1 MDLLRQFQHLK
12 LILSSV
18 VQNAQTVAH
27 NLPDHNHN
35 AEEAKRT
42 FTRVGNFSLSQKT
55 TNCGT
60 SYFFFFKMRHLV
72 SKL

>member
-12 LILSSV
+12 LILTSIV
-18 VQNAQTVAH
+18 ENAQAVAH

-42 FTRVGNFSLSQKT
+42 FTRVGNFR
-55 TNCGT
+55 T
-60 SYFFFFKMRHLV
+60 SENQLPAFFIFKMRHLLR
-72 SKL
+72 KL